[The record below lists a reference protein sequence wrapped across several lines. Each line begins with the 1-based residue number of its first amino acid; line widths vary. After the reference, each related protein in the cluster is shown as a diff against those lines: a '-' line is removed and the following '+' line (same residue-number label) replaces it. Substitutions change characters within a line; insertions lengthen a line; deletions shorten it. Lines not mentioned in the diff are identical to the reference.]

1 MYSYKYYDEAVDSP
15 LLHCWQRSHS
25 VLLHIPQ
32 IELMFAL
39 VALQGAIA
47 AEISLLRSHCPSVRL
62 LSYTA
67 IIVFPLL
74 FTVIACLVLRAVTC
88 GAIEYVSEATH
99 DQNEQ
104 QQHTTNS
111 NASSGSAAVAHT
123 SSDTVRDS
131 TPAVSTTTTTTAV
144 ATTPVL
150 SVCTKAVQT
159 ARTAV
164 AAAWHSGDSMFEKCA
179 SGRWKS
185 PAKLT
190 NEHQRIMTN
199 SFMIGFQ
206 PLYADFTASGAY
218 YTVLVVLRL
227 LLYSLIVAFVNNSAA
242 ACGALIALLLAN
254 VTLILWWRPFN
265 NSILQVAEVVTLC
278 IDALTVALTLWSSL
292 ISRSHGSSS
301 SSSSLLHH
309 RALFY
314 TFAALQCIGFFVVAL
329 PFQIDTLL
337 TAAGKGYRKF
347 MKLVCKRA
355 SSQHA
360 EVKQTD
366 PTVRCVTGKWQW
378 LKFWRYWWLMI
389 RLNVTVWVS
398 TLLWLSNCKWEH
410 YHAPQLQV
418 RAARVW
424 PRLPFTTT
432 KTAAI
437 SEATSNTMSKI

>member
-39 VALQGAIA
+39 IALQGAIA
-47 AEISLLRSHCPSVRL
+47 AEISLLRSHCASVQL

-88 GAIEYVSEATH
+88 GAIEYVSEATPDH
-99 DQNEQ
+99 NDEQQ

-111 NASSGSAAVAHT
+111 DYSSSITHT
-123 SSDTVRDS
+123 SSDIVTDS
-131 TPAVSTTTTTTAV
+131 AAAAV
-144 ATTPVL
+144 ATIPVL
-150 SVCTKAVQT
+150 SACTKAVHT
-159 ARTAV
+159 VRTAV
-164 AAAWHSGDSMFEKCA
+164 AAAWHNGDSVFEKCA
-179 SGRWKS
+179 GGRWTS
-185 PAKLT
+185 PTKLT

-227 LLYSLIVAFVNNSAA
+227 LLYSLIVVFVTDSTA
-242 ACGALIALLLAN
+242 ACAALIALLLAN

-265 NSILQVAEVVTLC
+265 NGVLQVAEVVTLC

-301 SSSSLLHH
+301 SSLLLH

-314 TFAALQCIGFFVVAL
+314 SFAALQCIGFFVVAL

-337 TAAGKGYRKF
+337 TAAGKGYRKIL
-347 MKLVCKRA
+347 KLVCKRA
-355 SSQHA
+355 SSQHV
-360 EVKQTD
+360 ELEQTD
-366 PTVRCVTGKWQW
+366 LITFVTEKWQW

-389 RLNVTVWVS
+389 RLNVTVWMS

-410 YHAPQLQV
+410 YHTPHLQV

-424 PRLPFTTT
+424 PRLPFTT
-432 KTAAI
+432 AEI
-437 SEATSNTMSKI
+437 ATSKGTGTSTTSEI